1 MVRVDHRG
9 RVGLRGRVGHRGRV
23 VRVDSVGDRVG
34 RAGYRGRPRP
44 ATGTA
49 GGALTGNYPNPTLN
63 VVGGPCAPWQALSTT
78 SFGTGVVPICKTG
91 VYATGD
97 NNFAVGTGLGGN
109 PFPALAPGTLYNHAF
124 GNQALLSNTTG
135 SSNTAVGFVALQQ
148 NTSGNDNSALGTCAL
163 SFNTTGSNNSAFGDC
178 AMRGDDPGGMTGDN
192 NSALGAATMIGNTT
206 GSNNTALGYQAL
218 SANTIGNDNV
228 ALGSRAGQNLTTG
241 VKNIDIGAN
250 VSGVAGES
258 STIRIGNPGSQNR
271 AFIVGVSGVTT
282 GGVASP
288 VLVDASNQL
297 GTTSSSRRFKRDIHP
312 LAPASRKLMK
322 LNPISF
328 RYKRSYV
335 HGPSALQFGLLAEQV
350 ANVYPNLVVYG
361 RDGRPSAIAY
371 QELPALLLAQAQ
383 RQQAPDRPPA
393 QSDPCAAH
401 AAARG
406 RSASHRGQ
414 LADATGAEALRG
426 ETGES
431 VRLHHS
437 RFARLRARQLPA
449 VDDRKGRE
457 PGALFVCPGL
467 PRGLGQTRRP
477 PVDRA
482 RKRTGK
488 DAQRSK
494 VDRAQ
499 RRAKPSTGGMDQT
512 PQRFGFQ
519 GSRVAELAS
528 PMARPFSLR

>member
-1 MVRVDHRG
+1 MRSR
-9 RVGLRGRVGHRGRV
+9 
-23 VRVDSVGDRVG
+23 
-34 RAGYRGRPRP
+34 RAGFVPTFLLALLGLLGVSALAVAAGGNRSGSSKATLERAASKGRQAKSEPGPRGPRGPRGLQGPRGPRGSQGPRGSHGPRGSQGPRGPRGFRGGPRGPRGLQGPAGP

-91 VYATGD
+91 IYATGD

-148 NTSGNDNSALGTCAL
+148 NTSGNGNSALGTCAL

-206 GSNNTALGYQAL
+206 GFNNTALGYQAL

-383 RQQAPDRPPA
+383 RQQL
-393 QSDPCAAH
+393 QIAH
-401 AAARG
+401 QRNQV
-406 RSASHRGQ
+406 R
-414 LADATGAEALRG
+414 ALR
-426 ETGES
+426 T
-431 VRLHHS
+431 RL
-437 RFARLRARQLPA
+437 RGVGRLRAEVSWLMRQA
-449 VDDRKGRE
+449 
-457 PGALFVCPGL
+457 
-467 PRGLGQTRRP
+467 RRP
-477 PVDRA
+477 
-482 RKRTGK
+482 
-488 DAQRSK
+488 
-494 VDRAQ
+494 
-499 RRAKPSTGGMDQT
+499 
-512 PQRFGFQ
+512 
-519 GSRVAELAS
+519 
-528 PMARPFSLR
+528 